1 MGRGRGTAGM
11 CAGLRRRLR
20 RLVVIAAVGLA
31 WLAGSSPALG
41 ADSVPRGAR
50 QALAPVT
57 AMIGT
62 LVAIAIGLG
71 VAVCTAVIVWGG
83 IEKMLAGSNSEAEH
97 RASRRISNG
106 IMGLV
111 WMIVAS
117 VVVSVITA
125 IAVAYGLITAPF

>member
-1 MGRGRGTAGM
+1 MA
-11 CAGLRRRLR
+11 RLR
-20 RLVVIAAVGLA
+20 SRTKAAAGAAAATSATAAV
-31 WLAGSSPALG
+31 WLAAAPLAHA
-41 ADSVPRGAR
+41 ADTVPKGAR
-50 QALAPVT
+50 DALAPVT

-62 LVAIAIGLG
+62 LVAIGIGLG

-97 RASRRISNG
+97 RAARRISNG

-117 VVVSVITA
+117 VVVSVIAA
-125 IAVAYGLITAPF
+125 IAVAYGLIAKPF

>member
-1 MGRGRGTAGM
+1 MSD
-11 CAGLRRRLR
+11 LRRRFPRRPR
-20 RLVVIAAVGLA
+20 RLPAAVGPALL
-31 WLAGSSPALG
+31 WLAAASPALAAG
-41 ADSVPRGAR
+41 VPQGAR

-62 LVAIAIGLG
+62 LVAIAVGLG
-71 VAVCTAVIVWGG
+71 IAICTAVIVWGG

-97 RASRRISNG
+97 KAQRRITNG

-117 VVVSVITA
+117 VAVSVIAA
-125 IAVAYGLITAPF
+125 IAVAYGLIEKPF